1 MKVDDFVSLQN
12 NNRSLIHG
20 FCATFQPIPTLT
32 VSEWAAKYRV
42 LPRSGSSSPGPWR
55 NEKTPFLVEIMDVL
69 SPSYPC
75 REVVFAKGSQIGAS
89 ETGLNWLMYTIDVA
103 PGPMLA
109 VQPTN
114 KAVERWS
121 KQRIGPS
128 LKQCDRLRDKLT
140 WGDGNTIYQKE
151 FIGGTLILTGA
162 NSPAD
167 LASMPISKLYC
178 DETDRYP
185 TEAGEEGDPINLALR
200 RMSTFP
206 KGKAFFTSTP
216 TILGKSKI
224 WTLFLDSD
232 QRYFYIP
239 CPECGEFQTIEF
251 ERLSWPKGQ
260 PDKVALACLHCG
272 CLIQEHKK
280 TKMLAAGYWKAHN
293 PDHHRVGFHLS
304 SLYSPVGW
312 LSWVEI
318 ARMFEAISDDV
329 EMIKVF
335 TNTILGLP
343 YEESG
348 EQIAAEYLL
357 RRRETYEAD
366 IPDGVYFLTLAIDV
380 QQDWIAYEVCGWGIG
395 EESWGIEYGELHGDL
410 SVITNNDANNLSIWE
425 RIDQL
430 RRSVYKRLDG
440 SELRIACTVIDS
452 GGWWTNE
459 VYQYTKPLNKY
470 RVYAIKGASVF
481 DRPFISKP
489 SRNTKNKC
497 RLYVLGVSQ
506 GKIIVQKRLKKD
518 SPSAGYCHFPDD
530 EGRGYDA
537 EYYAGLT
544 SEKLTINLKK
554 GKLIRQWVKPKG
566 AANEPFDLR
575 VYNTAAIKIIDP
587 NWSRIARR
595 TNFVKRSSMNQS
607 SVETPPA
614 INAAI
619 DTDIIH
625 QSVSKNQ
632 NQTKARAGLR
642 NKKRGGISIG

>member
-1 MKVDDFVSLQN
+1 MKVDDFASLQN

-55 NEKTPFLVEIMDVL
+55 NEKTPFLVEIMNVL

-128 LKQCDRLRDKLT
+128 LKQCDRLRDKLN

-272 CLIQEHKK
+272 SLIQEHKK

>member
-1 MKVDDFVSLQN
+1 MKVNDFASLQN

-55 NEKTPFLVEIMDVL
+55 NEKTPFLVEIMNVL

-128 LKQCDRLRDKLT
+128 LKQCDRLRDKLN

-272 CLIQEHKK
+272 SLIQEHKK

>member
-128 LKQCDRLRDKLT
+128 LKQCDRLHDKLT

>member
-1 MKVDDFVSLQN
+1 MKVDDFASLQN

-55 NEKTPFLVEIMDVL
+55 NEKTPFLVEIMNVL

-128 LKQCDRLRDKLT
+128 LKQCDRLRDKLN

>member
-1 MKVDDFVSLQN
+1 MKVNDFASLQN

-55 NEKTPFLVEIMDVL
+55 NEKTPFLVEIMNVL

-128 LKQCDRLRDKLT
+128 LKQCDRLRDKLN

-318 ARMFEAISDDV
+318 ARMFEAISDDI

>member
-1 MKVDDFVSLQN
+1 MKVDDFASLQN

>member
-1 MKVDDFVSLQN
+1 MKVDDFASLQN

-329 EMIKVF
+329 ETIKVF

>member
-1 MKVDDFVSLQN
+1 MKVDDFASLQN

-329 EMIKVF
+329 ETIKVF

-554 GKLIRQWVKPKG
+554 GKLIRQWVKPKV

>member
-1 MKVDDFVSLQN
+1 MKVNDFASLQN

-55 NEKTPFLVEIMDVL
+55 NEKTPFLVEIMNVL

-128 LKQCDRLRDKLT
+128 LKQCDRLRDKLN

>member
-1 MKVDDFVSLQN
+1 MKVNDFASLQN

-55 NEKTPFLVEIMDVL
+55 NEKTPFLVEIMNVL

-272 CLIQEHKK
+272 SLIQEHKK

>member
-1 MKVDDFVSLQN
+1 MNSLHIAN
-12 NNRSLIHG
+12 HSLIDG

-42 LPRSGSSSPGPWR
+42 LPKSGSSSPGPWR

-69 SPSYPC
+69 SPSYSC

-128 LKQCDRLRDKLT
+128 LKQCARLINKIF

-151 FIGGTLILTGA
+151 FVGGMLILTGA

-167 LASMPISKLYC
+167 LASMPIANIYF

-185 TEAGEEGDPINLALR
+185 ADAGDEGDPIGLALR
-200 RMSTFP
+200 RMSTFSR
-206 KGKAFFTSTP
+206 GKAFYTSTP
-216 TILGKSKI
+216 TVLGISKI
-224 WTLFLDSD
+224 WILFLDSD
-232 QRYFYIP
+232 QRYFYVP
-239 CPECGEFQTIEF
+239 CPHCGEFQTIEF
-251 ERLSWPKGQ
+251 ERLSWPKGY
-260 PDKVALACLHCG
+260 PEKVALACLHCG
-272 CLIQEHKK
+272 SLIYEHSK

-293 PDHHRVGFHLS
+293 PGHHRVGFHLS

-312 LSWVEI
+312 LSWTEI
-318 ARMFEAISDDV
+318 ARMFEEISDDV

-366 IPDGVYFLTLAIDV
+366 IPDGVFFLTLAIDV
-380 QQDWIAYEVCGWGIG
+380 QQDWLAYEICGWGVD

-410 SVITNNDANNLSIWE
+410 SVLTNNDESNPSIWE
-425 RIDQL
+425 QVDHL
-430 RRSVYKRLDG
+430 RKSVYSRKDG

-452 GGWWTNE
+452 GGWWTDE
-459 VYQYTKPLNKY
+459 VYAYTKPLNKF
-470 RVYAIKGASVF
+470 RVYAIKGASTF
-481 DRPFISKP
+481 DRPLLSKP
-489 SRNTKNKC
+489 TRNTKNKC
-497 RLYVLGVSQ
+497 WLYVLGVSQ
-506 GKIIVQKRLKKD
+506 GKILVQKRLKKE
-518 SPSAGYCHFPDD
+518 SPSAGYCHFSDD
-530 EGRGYDA
+530 ENRGYDA

-544 SEKLTINLKK
+544 SEKLTIKIKK
-554 GKLIRQWVKPKG
+554 GKLIREWLKPKHES
-566 AANEPFDLR
+566 NEPFDLR
-575 VYNTAAIKIIDP
+575 VYATAAIRILNPDWK
-587 NWSRIARR
+587 RIAKRS
-595 TNFVKRSSMNQS
+595 NYVKRSRMNS
-607 SVETPPA
+607 TVETPPA
-614 INAAI
+614 IAATGPVQVPI
-619 DTDIIH
+619 VSNN
-625 QSVSKNQ
+625 QKSKN
-632 NQTKARAGLR
+632 KIKLR
-642 NKKRGGISIG
+642 STKKRGGISIG